1 MNIKQSEAEI
11 FERNRLSE
19 LKNRLFAY
27 EKAMKDERRKLWEAE
42 KESEEKHTVW
52 SQLEL
57 LSTYISGYV
66 SQIADYG
73 YIRQKPQEAINHL
86 HQLSIFD
93 VDCIVNW
100 YHQSGDEY
108 PKIKQFFELL
118 DYIRLL
124 ALEYIERY
132 RLLEPTEK

>member
-1 MNIKQSEAEI
+1 MDQHEAEL
-11 FERNRLSE
+11 FERHRLSE
-19 LKNRLFAY
+19 LKSRLFDY
-27 EKAMKDERRKLWEAE
+27 EKSMRDERRKLWEAE
-42 KESEEKHTVW
+42 KESEQEDTVW

-66 SQIADYG
+66 SQITDYG
-73 YIRQKPQEAINHL
+73 YTRQKPQEAIEHL
-86 HQLSIFD
+86 HKLSIFD
-93 VDCIVNW
+93 ADCIANW
-100 YHQSGDEY
+100 YRESGNEY